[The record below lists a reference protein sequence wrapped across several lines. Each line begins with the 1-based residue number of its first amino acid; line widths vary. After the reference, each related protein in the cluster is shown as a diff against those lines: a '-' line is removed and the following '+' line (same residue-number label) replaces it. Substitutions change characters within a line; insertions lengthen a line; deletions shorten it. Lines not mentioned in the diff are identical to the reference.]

1 MTKADFST
9 HENIERAM
17 SDCTSNLAEHCS
29 TRKQMIK
36 MRSSRTKRLVSP
48 VTPDILNHVVLKIK
62 KMRIESFRE
71 GFRLYSVTGTVKW
84 SDRGS
89 TGDGLFHFLNFRE
102 SEIRGVFGKF
112 GAMRKRLQMSRQE
125 LESKET
131 IPATANQ

>member
-1 MTKADFST
+1 
-9 HENIERAM
+9 
-17 SDCTSNLAEHCS
+17 
-29 TRKQMIK
+29 MIK
-36 MRSSRTKRLVSP
+36 MCSSRTKRLVSP

-102 SEIRGVFGKF
+102 GETRGVFG
-112 GAMRKRLQMSRQE
+112 AMPKRLQMSRQE
-125 LESKET
+125 LEAKET